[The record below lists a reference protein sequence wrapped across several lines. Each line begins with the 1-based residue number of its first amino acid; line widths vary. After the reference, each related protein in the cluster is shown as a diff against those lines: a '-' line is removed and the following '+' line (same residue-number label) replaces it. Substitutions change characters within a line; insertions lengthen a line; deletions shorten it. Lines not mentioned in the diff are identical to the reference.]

1 MDLAIVETPPSAW
14 KAILDWMERYEEHGP
29 DLADAQ
35 LVALSATDASFRI
48 WSYDKEFSTVWRRAD
63 GSRVPTTPR

>member
-1 MDLAIVETPPSAW
+1 LDLAIVETPPSAW
-14 KAILDWMERYEEHGP
+14 KAILDWMERHEEHGP

-35 LVALSATDASFRI
+35 LVALAGTDASLRI
-48 WSYDKEFSTVWRRAD
+48 WSYDQEFSTIWRRTD